1 MLLLLT
7 VALLAYFV
15 WRGGNPLGI
24 GLIAAGL
31 LVEMVLVLRLLR
43 ATVGG
48 VGGHAEWVR
57 DVSRRPRLQRSP
69 GWLGAAALVIAGAA
83 IALWR

>member
-1 MLLLLT
+1 MLILLPVL
-7 VALLAYFV
+7 LLAYFL
-15 WRGGNPLGI
+15 WHGGSALGI

-31 LVEMVLVLRLLR
+31 LVELALTLRLLR

-57 DVSRRPRLQRSP
+57 DVSKRPRLQRSP
-69 GWLGAAALVIAGAA
+69 AWLLATALVLAGAA
-83 IALWR
+83 IAAWG